1 MEFTLPPLAPV
12 DIGPGNSE
20 YKDDLP
26 PVLPR
31 FFIPR
36 LQEKPQDP
44 IMDTLRIARESEPS
58 RPAPLPQLLGVVD
71 TKVQECPDG
80 SPEEGCALFW
90 EHAMKKGVRVQ
101 VSRPLDD
108 VKVAVVPNTE
118 ARVKLGHGIHC
129 GHHSL
134 ELFLPV
140 PFYLSSQVSPLLRLA
155 TSMLR
160 QDVSG
165 CLRLHR
171 SPKR

>member
-1 MEFTLPPLAPV
+1 MEFTLPPLAPI
-12 DIGPGNSE
+12 DIGPSE

-44 IMDTLRIARESEPS
+44 IMDTLRIAQESKPS
-58 RPAPLPQLLGVVD
+58 RPAPLPQLLGIMD
-71 TKVQECPDG
+71 TKLQECSD
-80 SPEEGCALFW
+80 SSLEEGCALFW

-101 VSRPLDD
+101 VSQLLDH

-118 ARVKLGHGIHC
+118 ARVKSGHGIHC
-129 GHHSL
+129 DHHSL
-134 ELFLPV
+134 ESLLPV
-140 PFYLSSQVSPLLRLA
+140 LFYLSSQVAPLLRLA

-160 QDVSG
+160 QAVSG
-165 CLRLHR
+165 CLRLPR